1 MELIPKDVE
10 QIVMGQILLD
20 HKIMATAAQLLR
32 AEHFGD
38 DECREAYEACLSV
51 WRSGSAVD
59 LLTIAVHL
67 QREQSAGISETMAR
81 MVGWTMRVSSPRNF
95 DAHARIIRECF
106 ASRILRDAG
115 EQLVRGTIEGK
126 EYTELIAPATR
137 ALAQAAMAEDKPD
150 VNAGTRAFELMNSS
164 DKPVPTYLQV
174 AGLDSLVW
182 ILPGNVVAIRAD
194 AGVGKTAFVLSVVM
208 NLMPRIKPWFVSLEM
223 PADELIKR
231 ALCQI
236 AQVDIES
243 VMVDRMTAKERER
256 LAQAASTYAH
266 ILGTLEI
273 DDTGSMT
280 IDEFAAKAE
289 HRVKN
294 GAGLIVVDY
303 AQLMSADRKLYA
315 NKVQELEAISM
326 GIRSTARRLN
336 VPVLCIV
343 HVNKQGEDHG
353 TIQFEKDAHV
363 RMHLS
368 RDGDHMTIDVLKN
381 RNGRPGKITTPC
393 VMRYGIVGRTHP
405 PSWAYTPSEETFNI
419 DLHPDKNHT
428 PF

>member
-1 MELIPKDVE
+1 MELIPTDVE
-10 QIVMGQILLD
+10 QIVIGQILLD
-20 HKIMATAAQLLR
+20 HSVMSTAAQILR
-32 AEHFGD
+32 AEHFGN

-51 WRSGSAVD
+51 WRGGTGVD
-59 LLTIAVHL
+59 LLTIAVQL
-67 QREQSAGISETMAR
+67 QREQSAGIGETMAK
-81 MVGWTMRVSSPRNF
+81 MVGWTMRVSAPRNF
-95 DAHARIIRECF
+95 EAHATIIRECY
-106 ASRILRDAG
+106 ASRILKDAG

-137 ALAQAAMAEDKPD
+137 ALAKASMAEDKPD

-164 DKPVPTYLQV
+164 DRPSPTYLQV

-194 AGVGKTAFVLSVVM
+194 PGVGKTAFVLSVVM

-236 AQVDIES
+236 AMVDIQS
-243 VMVDRMTAKERER
+243 VMVDRMTAQERNR
-256 LAQAASTYAH
+256 LAQAASNYGD
-266 ILGTLEI
+266 ILGTLDI
-273 DDTGSMT
+273 DDSGSMT

-289 HRVKN
+289 NRVKN

-303 AQLMSADRKLYA
+303 AQLMSADRKLYT

-326 GIRSTARRLN
+326 GIRSTARKLN
-336 VPVLCIV
+336 VPILLIV

-368 RDGDHMTIDVLKN
+368 RDADQMTIDVLKN

-393 VMRYGIVGRTHP
+393 MMRYGIVGRSSP
-405 PSWAYTPSEETFNI
+405 PSWAQADDEFNTTA
-419 DLHPDKNHT
+419 HPDKNHT

>member
-1 MELIPKDVE
+1 
-10 QIVMGQILLD
+10 
-20 HKIMATAAQLLR
+20 
-32 AEHFGD
+32 
-38 DECREAYEACLSV
+38 
-51 WRSGSAVD
+51 VD
-59 LLTIAVHL
+59 LLTIAVQL
-67 QREQSAGISETMAR
+67 QREQSAGIGETMAK
-81 MVGWTMRVSSPRNF
+81 MVGWTLRVSAPRNF
-95 DAHARIIRECF
+95 EAHATIIRECY
-106 ASRILRDAG
+106 ASRILKNAG

-137 ALAQAAMAEDKPD
+137 ALAKASMAEDKPD

-164 DKPVPTYLQV
+164 DRPSPTYLQV

-194 AGVGKTAFVLSVVM
+194 PGVGKTAFVLSVVL
-208 NLMPRIKPWFVSLEM
+208 NLMPRIRPWFVSLEM

-236 AQVDIES
+236 AMVDIQS
-243 VMVDRMTAKERER
+243 VMVDRMTAQERNR
-256 LAQAASTYAH
+256 LAQAASNYGD
-266 ILGTLEI
+266 ILGTLDI

-289 HRVKN
+289 NRVKN

-303 AQLMSADRKLYA
+303 AQLMSADRKLYT

-326 GIRSTARRLN
+326 GIRSTARKLN
-336 VPVLCIV
+336 VPILLIV

-368 RDGDHMTIDVLKN
+368 RDADQMTIDVLKN

-393 VMRYGIVGRTHP
+393 MMRYGIVGRSSP
-405 PSWAYTPSEETFNI
+405 PSWAQPDDEFTT
-419 DLHPDKNHT
+419 LHPDKNHT